1 MSFAARLILLPVFIH
16 VLIVFALLI
25 TNARLR
31 VRAARARE
39 VRLKDVAL
47 DSRNWPEASRK
58 IGNNYDNQFQLPL
71 MWYALTALILALG
84 LADMAFAVLAWAF
97 LIARIAHALIHT
109 GTNNM
114 TQRFFVFGGGA
125 VILLVMWI
133 WFGLRVFAFG

>member
-1 MSFAARLILLPVFIH
+1 MSLAARLILLPVFIH

-25 TNARLR
+25 SNARLR

-47 DSRNWPEASRK
+47 DSRNWPEASHK

-71 MWYALTALILALG
+71 MWYALTAFILTLG
-84 LADMAFAVLAWAF
+84 LADMVFAILAWAF
-97 LIARIAHALIHT
+97 LVARIAHTLVHT
-109 GTNNM
+109 GNDNM

-133 WFGLRVFAFG
+133 WLGLRVFAFG